1 MLVCVLDIVS
11 FSLKATVDSIST
23 NTRGTFLETSK
34 SLGLTKITLNLFFMN
49 LSSIKFYNRRS
60 HFLTLLLDLKFMLF
74 VEVLH
79 VYFLVFVQTVFVVRE
94 TGMCRFERS
103 FFNLDFFQV
112 FEVIFLFLY
121 LFGNVSVCH
130 VILSQWYLI

>member
-1 MLVCVLDIVS
+1 LLVCVFDIIS

-34 SLGLTKITLNLFFMN
+34 SLGLTKITLYLFFMN
-49 LSSIKFYNRRS
+49 LSSIKFDDCRS

-74 VEVLH
+74 IEVLH
-79 VYFLVFVQTVFVVRE
+79 VYFLVFFQTVFVVRE
-94 TGMCRFERS
+94 AGMCGFERGS
-103 FFNLDFFQV
+103 FNLDFFQV

-121 LFGNVSVCH
+121 LFGNVSICH
-130 VILSQWYLI
+130 VVLSQWYLI